1 MDQRLINLYDEYTHK
16 PLKREDFLRRLVEL
30 TGSMAAAL
38 TVLPLIESQKQ
49 GYRPIVPANDPGLV
63 AADITYKTP
72 FTDMKGYLVMPNATE
87 RRGAVIVVHENRGLN
102 EHIRDV
108 ARRVAKAGYI
118 ALAPDGLSPKGG
130 TPTNEDEARGLFPTL
145 DAEQTLA
152 NFGAA
157 VPYLRSLEV
166 CNGKIGVVGFCWGGA
181 MANRLAFRG
190 DQLACAVPYY
200 GRPADATDIRP
211 TETRLLMHYAGLDTR
226 VNEGLPAYEQA
237 MKTQKVSYVLH
248 VYEGAQHA
256 FNNDTSQAR
265 YNATVA
271 ALAWER
277 TLALFQE
284 TLK

>member
-16 PLKREDFLRRLVEL
+16 PLKREEFLRRLVEL
-30 TGSMAAAL
+30 TGSMAAAMM
-38 TVLPLIESQKQ
+38 VLPLIETKGHAKPFIDAQ
-49 GYRPIVPANDPGLV
+49 DPDLV
-63 AADITYKTP
+63 AADIQYPTP
-72 FTDMKGYLVMPNATE
+72 FTQMKGYLVMPKLGQE

-130 TPTNEDEARGLFPTL
+130 TPANEDEARGLFPTL
-145 DAEQTLA
+145 DPEQTLA
-152 NFGAA
+152 NFVAA
-157 VPYLRSLEV
+157 VPYLRSLPN
-166 CNGKIGVVGFCWGGA
+166 CNGKVGVVGFCWGGA

-200 GRPADATDIRP
+200 GRPADASDIRS
-211 TETRLLMHYAGLDTR
+211 TKTRMLLQYAGLDTR
-226 VNEGLPAYEQA
+226 VNEGLPAYETALKAQQVDY
-237 MKTQKVSYVLH
+237 TLY

-256 FNNDTSQAR
+256 FNNNTSEAR
-265 YNATVA
+265 YNPQIA

>member
-30 TGSMAAAL
+30 TGSLAAAM
-38 TVLPLIESQKQ
+38 TVLPLIETQGHQK
-49 GYRPIVPANDPGLV
+49 PLIPANDPSLV
-63 AADITYKTP
+63 AADITYSTP
-72 FTDMKGYLVMPNATE
+72 FTEMKGYLVMPNSTE

-130 TPTNEDEARGLFPTL
+130 TPTNEDEARGLFPSL
-145 DAEQTLA
+145 DPEQTLA
-152 NFGAA
+152 NFAAA
-157 VPYLRSLEV
+157 VPYLRSLQV
-166 CNGKIGVVGFCWGGA
+166 CNGKVGVVGFCWGGA

-200 GRPADATDIRP
+200 GRPADAQDIRS
-211 TETRLLMHYAGLDTR
+211 TQTRLLLQYAGLDTR
-226 VNEGLPAYEQA
+226 VNEGLPAYESALKAQNVA
-237 MKTQKVSYVLH
+237 YTLH

-256 FNNDTSQAR
+256 FNNNTSEAR
-265 YNATVA
+265 YNAVIA
-271 ALAWER
+271 AQAWER
-277 TLALFQE
+277 TLALFEE

>member
-30 TGSMAAAL
+30 TGSLAAAM
-38 TVLPLIESQKQ
+38 TVLPLIETQRHQK
-49 GYRPIVPANDPGLV
+49 PLIPANDPSLV
-63 AADITYKTP
+63 AADITYSTP
-72 FTDMKGYLVMPNATE
+72 FTEMKGYLVMPNSTE

-130 TPTNEDEARGLFPTL
+130 TPTNEDEARGLFPSL
-145 DAEQTLA
+145 DPEQTLA
-152 NFGAA
+152 NFAAA
-157 VPYLRSLEV
+157 VPYLRSLQV
-166 CNGKIGVVGFCWGGA
+166 CNGKVGVVGFCWGGA

-200 GRPADATDIRP
+200 GRPADAQDIRS
-211 TETRLLMHYAGLDTR
+211 TQTRLLLQYAGLDTR
-226 VNEGLPAYEQA
+226 VNEGLPAYESALKAQNVA
-237 MKTQKVSYVLH
+237 YTLH

-256 FNNDTSQAR
+256 FNNNTSEAR
-265 YNATVA
+265 YNAVIA
-271 ALAWER
+271 AQAWER
-277 TLALFQE
+277 TLALFEE